1 MQSVRSCWSVCVAHF
16 AGLLYNDMFA
26 RNEERDLQDDDDERD
41 HNSNMASVI
50 GSCMYVC
57 FFAAGV

>member
-1 MQSVRSCWSVCVAHF
+1 MSHT
-16 AGLLYNDMFA
+16 LLACCMYNDMFA

-50 GSCMYVC
+50 GSCMC
-57 FFAAGV
+57 AFLLLACEQ